1 VLRALRPLLIAFLTV
16 LLASST
22 TERPTAQKPPSG
34 PAPGVLVDIGGHKL
48 HIRCVGPVDA
58 RPIVILEAG
67 GGGFS
72 NAWTRVQ
79 DALSPRIRTCA
90 YDRAGL
96 GWSEAGPTPRTMK
109 QEVFELHALLTAAN
123 IPGPYVL
130 VGHSIGGLLVRRYT
144 EQYGSDVLG
153 VVLAAATHESARLG
167 VIGKGWVRVRE
178 QATGRVVPEPR
189 TAITASKAQT
199 RGYEPAEDY
208 LAEEFQQ
215 MYLSRK
221 ASPEMLGDRP
231 LIVLA
236 PTRPDP
242 PPPGTSDDLWNE
254 LRLEKGDQ
262 AMGLVLLSKNSKVVR
277 DPLSGHNI
285 QVDNPQLVARAI
297 GEVVEAAV
305 KGTKLGP

>member
-1 VLRALRPLLIAFLTV
+1 
-16 LLASST
+16 
-22 TERPTAQKPPSG
+22 
-34 PAPGVLVDIGGHKL
+34 
-48 HIRCVGPVDA
+48 
-58 RPIVILEAG
+58 
-67 GGGFS
+67 
-72 NAWTRVQ
+72 
-79 DALSPRIRTCA
+79 
-90 YDRAGL
+90 
-96 GWSEAGPTPRTMK
+96 MK

-123 IPGPYVL
+123 TPGPYVL

-144 EQYGSDVLG
+144 EQYGSDVIG

-178 QATGRVVPEPR
+178 QATGREVPQPR
-189 TAITASKAQT
+189 TGITAPQTHT
-199 RGYEPAEDY
+199 RGYDPAEDY

-285 QVDNPQLVARAI
+285 QVDNPQLVARTI
-297 GEVVEAAV
+297 EEVVEAAV